1 MGWYLI
7 LHNIFLGKMFS
18 STNKMLISKIFAKK
32 RNQLGETN
40 DDRGRTKRVI
50 YIFGNTTRHY
60 SRITYKFVS

>member
-32 RNQLGETN
+32 EINWGKRMMIEGEQN
-40 DDRGRTKRVI
+40 G
-50 YIFGNTTRHY
+50 
-60 SRITYKFVS
+60 